1 MIIKIWV
8 FSFFFTT
15 CMSLYMFLKAFWYLR
30 LKCTLCIRETGT
42 HVPITL
48 RLASNPTGNHHG
60 HYKSNVLVH
69 VKVLDIVLPVNY
81 CYFVYCGELWKP
93 SFSIGIIL
101 TR

>member
-8 FSFFFTT
+8 FFLFFY
-15 CMSLYMFLKAFWYLR
+15 YMYVTVHVLKGVLV
-30 LKCTLCIRETGT
+30 LKTGT

-48 RLASNPTGNHHG
+48 RLANNPTGNHHG
-60 HYKSNVLVH
+60 HYKSKVLVH
-69 VKVLDIVLPVNY
+69 VKVLDIVLPVNC